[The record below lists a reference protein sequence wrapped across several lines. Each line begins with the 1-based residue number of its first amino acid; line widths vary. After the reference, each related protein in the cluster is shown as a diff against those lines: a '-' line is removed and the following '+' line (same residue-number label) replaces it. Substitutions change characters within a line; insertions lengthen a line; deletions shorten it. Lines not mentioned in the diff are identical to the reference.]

1 MKVEQIT
8 VFIENRSG
16 RLADVMTLLAESG
29 VNIRAT
35 ALADAADFGILRLIV
50 NDTER
55 ANQVLKAHGFTVSKT
70 HVVAVAVPD
79 RPGGLAEILVAI
91 RQAQLNVEYMYAF
104 VHRQAVDATILFRF
118 DDVDRAVAS
127 LQKAG
132 VRLLSGEEIYSM

>member
-16 RLADVMTLLAESG
+16 RLADVATLLADAG

-35 ALADAADFGILRLIV
+35 TLADAADFGILRLIV
-50 NDTER
+50 NDTEA
-55 ANQVLKAHGFTVSKT
+55 ANRVLKSNGFTVSKT

-104 VHRQAVDATILFRF
+104 VHRQAAGATILFRF
-118 DDVDRAVAS
+118 DDMDQAVAS

-132 VRLLSGEEIYSM
+132 VRMLTGEEIYSI

>member
-16 RLADVMTLLAESG
+16 RLADVATLLADAG

-35 ALADAADFGILRLIV
+35 TLADAADFGILRLIV
-50 NDTER
+50 NDTEK
-55 ANQVLKAHGFTVSKT
+55 ANQVLKAHGFAVTKT

-104 VHRQAVDATILFRF
+104 VHRQTAGATILFRF
-118 DDVDRAVAS
+118 DDIDQAVAS

-132 VRLLSGEEIYSM
+132 IRMLTGEEIYSI